1 MKMTGKAPFLAMSI
15 LAAAVLSAQTIPPP
29 RLNTEQRKRAQVLSK
44 LVDEVFAQKHS
55 APADVALSWQGAFIG
70 AEKGLVYIPYTVN
83 IDGKF
88 NAPPVAMYVRVL
100 QKDAKPADYDAS
112 KTTTMRSYLGQMSVV
127 NDTRDLRSGY
137 VEPTGIV
144 AEDIHFFE
152 PPKDGRLLRGIWL
165 APGEYNIFI
174 AMQEKA
180 DKELPKT
187 VVFQQSLIVPDLSK
201 ALAVSSLI
209 IADRIEP
216 APATTKQ
223 RNQLDD
229 PYDIAGT
236 RITPAATSRL
246 RRNGELT
253 VVYYV
258 YHPALGADGRPN
270 LQADYT
276 FYSNNA
282 GVDQIFIKT
291 APQLFDA
298 QTLPPDFNPA
308 VHQIMGGQ
316 SIPLGTFPFGDYRLE
331 VKVTDKVGGTS
342 TVARATFSVFGQ

>member
-1 MKMTGKAPFLAMSI
+1 MIDRGARFIGSRSRIDPALRPILLYTHPTPMKMTGKAPFLAMSI

-88 NAPPVAMYVRVL
+88 NAPPAAMYVRVL
-100 QKDAKPADYDAS
+100 QKDAKPAAYDAS
-112 KTTTMRSYLGQMSVV
+112 KTTTMRSYLGQMAVV

-187 VVFQQSLIVPDLSK
+187 VVFQQSLI
-201 ALAVSSLI
+201 I
-209 IADRIEP
+209 
-216 APATTKQ
+216 
-223 RNQLDD
+223 
-229 PYDIAGT
+229 G
-236 RITPAATSRL
+236 
-246 RRNGELT
+246 
-253 VVYYV
+253 
-258 YHPALGADGRPN
+258 
-270 LQADYT
+270 
-276 FYSNNA
+276 
-282 GVDQIFIKT
+282 
-291 APQLFDA
+291 
-298 QTLPPDFNPA
+298 
-308 VHQIMGGQ
+308 
-316 SIPLGTFPFGDYRLE
+316 
-331 VKVTDKVGGTS
+331 
-342 TVARATFSVFGQ
+342 